1 MSAEQKNNAIGKP
14 LVIIGLLLSVFIILM
29 LSSLVYV
36 ADKRAIL
43 QRHVELSAD
52 QLLLSQQM
60 ETLSLGASSGNE
72 VAFDRLLKSRIRF
85 DSILNTYRSGD
96 VITAKLSPELL
107 PDLDGVESHWR
118 NYRNNIEVILNGRLS
133 ITEVKELYEVIDSF
147 IPQMLTTSDEVVGV
161 LIQKNA
167 SSRQIY
173 MATRQMMLSQR
184 IKNNLNQVL
193 AGGETAAAAADRFG
207 RDAALFGRVLEGLL
221 KGSTGMRIEKVT
233 DKEAIGKLREVAM
246 LISAVSDNIAG
257 ILELSPELFEV
268 KNAAGLVGVDSEQ
281 LLQSLDEFQ
290 EKIIAQGEK
299 LDLIQWVGIGFG
311 GGAVMFIIIGGI
323 LMLKDAG
330 KREENALENNRRNQR
345 AILRLLDE
353 MANLADGDL
362 TVHAT
367 VTEDITG
374 AIADSVNFTI
384 DALRS
389 LVTTINNTASEVS
402 ESTEKTMHTATEL
415 VAASNKQAREISSAG
430 AAVKDMAESMSSV
443 SEDADNSVQV
453 AQQSMDIAQ
462 KGAEVVHNT
471 IGSMENI
478 RETIQETSK
487 RIKRLGESS
496 QEIGDIVGLITEI
509 ADQTNILAL
518 NAAIQASTAGDA
530 GRGFAVVADEV
541 QRLAERAG
549 NATKQIEGLVNTI
562 QTDTNE
568 AVKSME
574 ISTAGVVN
582 GAAMAEDAGVAL
594 KEIESVSTELS
605 NLIKGISES
614 TKQQSNVALSVSD
627 TMNVIQEITLQTSE
641 GTEETSTSLAAL
653 NGLSIELGHSVSG
666 FKLPVSSSNDEGDVE
681 TVVPQNQASSNDEGD
696 VETVV
701 PQNQTYSNDDEDNV
715 ETVVLQ
721 NQA

>member
-1 MSAEQKNNAIGKP
+1 MSATQKNIAIGKP
-14 LVIIGLLLSVFIILM
+14 LIIIGLLLSVFIILM
-29 LSSLVYV
+29 IGSLVYV
-36 ADKRAIL
+36 GDKRATL

-60 ETLSLGASSGNE
+60 ATYSLNASSGKE
-72 VAFDRLLKSRIRF
+72 EAFDRLFESRVKF
-85 DSILNTYRSGD
+85 DGILNTYRSGD
-96 VITAKLSPELL
+96 IVTAALSENLL
-107 PDLDGVESHWR
+107 PDLDAVESDWQS
-118 NYRNNIEVILNGRLS
+118 YRNNVEVILNGRQA
-133 ITEVKELYEVIDSF
+133 ITEVRELYQVIESF
-147 IPQMLTTSDEVVGV
+147 IPQMLTYSDEVVGV
-161 LIQKNA
+161 LIKKN
-167 SSRQIY
+167 SSPRQIY
-173 MATRQMMLSQR
+173 LATRQMMLSQR

-221 KGSTGMRIEKVT
+221 KGSEGLRIEKVT
-233 DKEAIGKLREVAM
+233 DKEAISKLREVAM

-268 KNAAGLVGVDSEQ
+268 KDAAGMVSTDSGQ
-281 LLQSLDEFQ
+281 LLKTVEAFQ
-290 EKIIAQGEK
+290 EKIIAEGEA
-299 LDLIQWVGIGFG
+299 LDLIQLVGVGFG
-311 GGAVMFIIIGGI
+311 GVAVLLIIIGGI
-323 LMLKDAG
+323 LLLKDAR

-367 VTEDITG
+367 VTEEITG

-384 DALRS
+384 DALRT

-402 ESTEKTMHTATEL
+402 HSTEKTQKTATEL
-415 VAASNKQAREISSAG
+415 ALASNQQAREIASVSAS
-430 AAVKDMAESMSSV
+430 VTDMAESMSTV
-443 SEDADNSVQV
+443 SNEADNSAKV

-462 KGAEVVHNT
+462 KGAQVVRNT
-471 IGSMENI
+471 ICSMENI

-562 QTDTNE
+562 QADTNE

-574 ISTAGVVN
+574 ISTAGVVS

-594 KEIESVSTELS
+594 KEIETVSTELS
-605 NLIKGISES
+605 NLIKGISDS
-614 TKQQSNVALSVSD
+614 TKQQSKIALTVSD
-627 TMNVIQEITLQTSE
+627 SMNVIQEITLQTSE
-641 GTEETSTSLAAL
+641 GTEETSASLTSLHE
-653 NGLSIELGHSVSG
+653 LSDELGRSVSG
-666 FKLPVSSSNDEGDVE
+666 FKLPSSN
-681 TVVPQNQASSNDEGD
+681 
-696 VETVV
+696 
-701 PQNQTYSNDDEDNV
+701 DNV
-715 ETVVLQ
+715 ETVILQ
-721 NQA
+721 SQA

>member
-1 MSAEQKNNAIGKP
+1 MSAERKNIAIGKP
-14 LVIIGLLLSVFIILM
+14 LIILGVLLSIFIILM
-29 LSSLVYV
+29 LGSLVYV
-36 ADKRAIL
+36 GDKRADL

-60 ETLSLGASSGNE
+60 ATFSLGASSGSE
-72 VAFDRLLKSRIRF
+72 EAFDRLLESRIKF
-85 DSILNTYRSGD
+85 DTILSTYHSGD
-96 VITAKLSPELL
+96 RVTAKLSAGLMTEL
-107 PDLDGVESHWR
+107 DTVEADWGR
-118 NYRNNIEVILNGRLS
+118 YRNNIEIILNGRKA
-133 ITEVKELYEVIDSF
+133 IAEVRELYEVIESF
-147 IPQMLTTSDEVVGV
+147 IPQMLTYSDEVVGV
-161 LIQKNA
+161 LVKKE
-167 SSRQIY
+167 SSPRQVY
-173 MATRQMMLSQR
+173 LAARQMMLSQR

-221 KGSTGMRIEKVT
+221 KGSKGLNIDKVT
-233 DKEAIGKLREVAM
+233 DKEAVSKLREVAM

-268 KNAAGLVGVDSEQ
+268 KDAAGLVSAESESI
-281 LLQSLDEFQ
+281 LKKLETFQ
-290 EKIIAQGEK
+290 EAIIAQGK
-299 LDLIQWVGIGFG
+299 QLDTIQLVGVAF
-311 GGAVMFIIIGGI
+311 GAVAVLLIIISGI
-323 LMLKDAG
+323 LLLKQAK
-330 KREENALENNRRNQR
+330 KREEVALENNRRNQR

-367 VTEDITG
+367 VTEEITG

-389 LVTTINNTASEVS
+389 LVTTINATASEVS
-402 ESTEKTMHTATEL
+402 RSTEKTQGTANEL
-415 VAASNKQAREISSAG
+415 ALASNQQAREIASAS
-430 AAVKDMAESMSSV
+430 AAVTDMAESMSAV
-443 SEDADNSVQV
+443 SNEADNSAIV

-462 KGAEVVHNT
+462 KGAQVVRNT

-562 QTDTNE
+562 QADTNE

-574 ISTAGVVN
+574 ISTSGVVS

-594 KEIESVSTELS
+594 KEIEDVSTELS
-605 NLIKGISES
+605 KLIKGISDS
-614 TKQQSNVALSVSD
+614 TKQQSKIALSVSD
-627 TMNVIQEITLQTSE
+627 SMAVIQEITLQTSE
-641 GTEETSTSLAAL
+641 GTDETSASLKAL
-653 NGLSIELGHSVSG
+653 NELSAELGRSVSG
-666 FKLPVSSSNDEGDVE
+666 FKLPSSNDEDHIE
-681 TVVPQNQASSNDEGD
+681 TVILERQA
-696 VETVV
+696 
-701 PQNQTYSNDDEDNV
+701 
-715 ETVVLQ
+715 
-721 NQA
+721 

>member
-1 MSAEQKNNAIGKP
+1 MSAVQQTIVGSKRLIVVG
-14 LVIIGLLLSVFIILM
+14 VLLALFIILM
-29 LSSLVYV
+29 LGSLVYV
-36 ADKRAIL
+36 GDKRASL

-52 QLLLSQQM
+52 QLLMSQQM
-60 ETLSLGASSGNE
+60 ATYSLSASSGSE
-72 VAFDRLLKSRIRF
+72 VAFDRLLNARIKF
-85 DSILNTYRSGD
+85 DTILNSFRTGD
-96 VITAKLSPELL
+96 QITARLSDDLLLEL
-107 PDLDGVESHWR
+107 DTVESDWR
-118 NYRNNIEVILNGRLS
+118 NYRNNIEVILNGRQS
-133 ITEVKELYEVIDSF
+133 ITEVKELYEVIESF
-147 IPQMLTTSDEVVGV
+147 IPQMLTYSDEVVGV
-161 LIQKNA
+161 LIKKN
-167 SSRQIY
+167 SSPRQVY

-221 KGSTGMRIEKVT
+221 KGSKGLRIDKVT
-233 DKEAIGKLREVAM
+233 DKEAIAKLREVAM

-268 KNAAGLVGVDSEQ
+268 KDAAGLVSSDSAR
-281 LLQSLDEFQ
+281 LLATLEDFQ
-290 EKIIAQGEK
+290 ERIISQGNQ
-299 LDLIQWVGIGFG
+299 LDLIQLVGVGFG
-311 GGAVMFIIIGGI
+311 GIAVILIIIGGI
-323 LMLKDAG
+323 FVLKDAR
-330 KREENALENNRRNQR
+330 KREEHALENNRRNQR

-367 VTEDITG
+367 VTEEITG

-389 LVTTINNTASEVS
+389 LVTTINTTASEVT
-402 ESTEKTMHTATEL
+402 ESTEKTQHTASEL
-415 VAASNKQAREISSAG
+415 AQASNKQAREIASAS
-430 AAVKDMAESMSSV
+430 AAVTDMAESMSAV
-443 SEDADNSVQV
+443 SNDADNSAKV
-453 AQQSMDIAQ
+453 AQQSVDIAQ
-462 KGAEVVHNT
+462 KGAQVVRGT

-478 RETIQETSK
+478 RESIQETSK

-562 QTDTNE
+562 QADTNE

-574 ISTAGVVN
+574 QSTAGVVS
-582 GAAMAEDAGVAL
+582 GASMAEDAGVAL
-594 KEIESVSTELS
+594 KEIETVNTELS
-605 NLIKGISES
+605 NLIKGISSS
-614 TKQQSNVALSVSD
+614 TNQQSKVALSVSD
-627 TMNVIQEITLQTSE
+627 SMNVIQEITLQTSE
-641 GTEETSTSLAAL
+641 GTDETSTSLSAL
-653 NGLSIELGHSVSG
+653 NDLSVELGRSVSG
-666 FKLPVSSSNDEGDVE
+666 FNLPSSNDEDNVD
-681 TVVPQNQASSNDEGD
+681 TVILENQA
-696 VETVV
+696 
-701 PQNQTYSNDDEDNV
+701 
-715 ETVVLQ
+715 
-721 NQA
+721 

>member
-1 MSAEQKNNAIGKP
+1 MSAQKKNIAIGKP
-14 LVIIGLLLSVFIILM
+14 LIIIGMLLSVFIILM
-29 LSSLVYV
+29 IGSLVYV
-36 ADKRAIL
+36 GDKRATL

-52 QLLLSQQM
+52 QLLLSQRM
-60 ETLSLGASSGNE
+60 ATYSLGASSGNAE
-72 VAFDRLLKSRIRF
+72 AFENLFKSRITF
-85 DSILNTYRSGD
+85 DNILTTFHSGD
-96 VITAKLSPELL
+96 VITAALSHKLL
-107 PDLDGVESHWR
+107 PALESVESDWR
-118 NYRNNIEVILNGRLS
+118 NYRNNVEVILNGRQA
-133 ITEVKELYEVIDSF
+133 ITEVRELYQVIESF
-147 IPQMLTTSDEVVGV
+147 IPQMLTYSDEVVGV
-161 LIQKNA
+161 LIEKQA

-173 MATRQMMLSQR
+173 LATRQMMLSQR

-221 KGSTGMRIEKVT
+221 EGSKGLHIEKVT
-233 DKEAIGKLREVAM
+233 DKEGVAKLREVAM

-268 KNAAGLVGVDSEQ
+268 KDAASLVNGDAER
-281 LLQSLDEFQ
+281 LLNTLEAFQ
-290 EKIIAQGEK
+290 EEIIAQGEE
-299 LDLIQWVGIGFG
+299 LDLLQLVGVGFG
-311 GGAVMFIIIGGI
+311 VVAVLLIIIGGI
-323 LMLKDAG
+323 LLLKEAR
-330 KREENALENNRRNQR
+330 KREETALENNRRNQR

-384 DALRS
+384 DALRT

-402 ESTEKTMHTATEL
+402 QSTEKTQHTASEL
-415 VAASNKQAREISSAG
+415 AAASGKQAREIASAS
-430 AAVKDMAESMSSV
+430 AAVTDMAESMSAV
-443 SEDADNSVQV
+443 SNDADNSAQV
-453 AQQSMDIAQ
+453 AQKSVDIAQ
-462 KGAEVVHNT
+462 KGAQVVHNT
-471 IGSMENI
+471 ISSMENI

-562 QTDTNE
+562 QADTNE

-574 ISTAGVVN
+574 MSTSGVVG

-594 KEIESVSTELS
+594 KEIESVSTELA
-605 NLIKGISES
+605 NLIKGISAS
-614 TKQQSNVALSVSD
+614 TRQQSKVALSVSD
-627 TMNVIQEITLQTSE
+627 SMNVIQKITLQTSE

-653 NGLSIELGHSVSG
+653 NELSAELGRSVSG
-666 FKLPVSSSNDEGDVE
+666 FKLPSSNDV
-681 TVVPQNQASSNDEGD
+681 
-696 VETVV
+696 
-701 PQNQTYSNDDEDNV
+701 DNV
-715 ETVVLQ
+715 DTVILERPAYI
-721 NQA
+721 NLA

>member
-1 MSAEQKNNAIGKP
+1 MSAEKKTISIGKP
-14 LVIIGLLLSVFIILM
+14 LILIGVLLSIFIILM
-29 LSSLVYV
+29 LGSLVYV
-36 ADKRAIL
+36 GDKRASL

-60 ETLSLGASSGNE
+60 ATFSLSASSGNE
-72 VAFDRLLKSRIRF
+72 EAFDRLLQSRIRF
-85 DSILNTYRSGD
+85 DDILNTYRSGAAG
-96 VITAKLSPELL
+96 TPA
-107 PDLDGVESHWR
+107 LDKSLIGGLDAVESDWR
-118 NYRNNIEVILNGRLS
+118 NYRNNIEVILNGRQA
-133 ITEVKELYEVIDSF
+133 ITEVRELYQVIESF
-147 IPQMLTTSDEVVGV
+147 IPQMLTYSDEVVGV
-161 LIQKNA
+161 LIKKE
-167 SSRQIY
+167 SSARQIY
-173 MATRQMMLSQR
+173 LATRQMMLSQR

-193 AGGETAAAAADRFG
+193 AGGEAAAAAADRFG

-221 KGSTGMRIEKVT
+221 KGSKGLRIDKVT
-233 DKEAIGKLREVAM
+233 DKEAVAKLREVAM

-268 KNAAGLVGVDSEQ
+268 KDAAGLVSGDSER
-281 LLQSLDEFQ
+281 LLTTLETFQ
-290 EKIIAQGEK
+290 EEIISQGQQ
-299 LDLIQWVGIGFG
+299 LDLIQLVGVGFG
-311 GGAVMFIIIGGI
+311 GAAVVLIIVGGV
-323 LMLKDAG
+323 LLLKDARR
-330 KREENALENNRRNQR
+330 REEVALENNRRNQR

-367 VTEDITG
+367 VTEEITG

-384 DALRS
+384 DALRT
-389 LVTTINNTASEVS
+389 LVTTINNTAEEVS
-402 ESTEKTMHTATEL
+402 HSTEKTQHTANEL
-415 VAASNKQAREISSAG
+415 AQASNQQAREIASVSAS
-430 AAVKDMAESMSSV
+430 VTDMAESMISV
-443 SEDADNSVQV
+443 SKEADNSADV
-453 AQQSMDIAQ
+453 AAKSMEIAQ
-462 KGAEVVHNT
+462 KGAQVVRNT

-562 QTDTNE
+562 QADTNE

-574 ISTAGVVN
+574 ISTAGVVS
-582 GAAMAEDAGVAL
+582 GASMAEDAGEAL
-594 KEIESVSTELS
+594 KEIEEVSTELS

-614 TKQQSNVALSVSD
+614 TRMQSKVALSVSD
-627 TMNVIQEITLQTSE
+627 SMNVIQEITLQTSE
-641 GTEETSTSLAAL
+641 GTEETSNSLIAL
-653 NGLSIELGHSVSG
+653 NELSNELGRSVSG
-666 FKLPVSSSNDEGDVE
+666 FKLPS
-681 TVVPQNQASSNDEGD
+681 
-696 VETVV
+696 
-701 PQNQTYSNDDEDNV
+701 SNDDENV
-715 ETVVLQ
+715 DTVILE